1 MNNISGIYVFEL
13 LLFQNIKTSFD
24 MDSNHF
30 FEMLVQRQS
39 VRGYSD
45 KAVEPEK
52 LARCLEAAR
61 MAPSA
66 CNAQPWKFIV
76 VNDPQLKDRVA
87 DYTTSGPLVPM
98 NHFTRQAP
106 LLVVLVRES
115 PNLTSKLGT
124 LLKDKPYTLMDI
136 GIVALQ
142 FCLQA
147 TAEGL
152 GSCILGWFNE
162 KKVKE
167 LLHIPKSKRA
177 ELIITLGY
185 SSSQTLRPKVR
196 KKTDEICC
204 YNRYQ

>member
-1 MNNISGIYVFEL
+1 
-13 LLFQNIKTSFD
+13 
-24 MDSNHF
+24 MDSNQF
-30 FEMLVQRQS
+30 LEILVQRQS

-66 CNAQPWKFIV
+66 CNAQPWKFV
-76 VNDPQLKDRVA
+76 VVDDPQLKDQVA
-87 DYTTSGPLVPM
+87 GYTTSGPLVPM

-106 LLVVLVRES
+106 LLVVIVRES
-115 PNLTSKLGT
+115 PNLTSKVGAM
-124 LLKDKPYTLMDI
+124 LKDKPYTLMDI

-167 LLHIPKSKRA
+167 LLHIPKNKRA
-177 ELIITLGY
+177 ALIITLGY
-185 SSSQTLRPKVR
+185 PSLQNLRPKIR
-196 KKTDEICC
+196 KKTDDICC
-204 YNRYQ
+204 YNRYK

>member
-1 MNNISGIYVFEL
+1 MESHQL
-13 LLFQNIKTSFD
+13 LEI
-24 MDSNHF
+24 
-30 FEMLVQRQS
+30 LVQRQS
-39 VRGYSD
+39 ERGYCD
-45 KAVEPEK
+45 KPVEPEK

-76 VNDPQLKDRVA
+76 VDDPQLKDKVA
-87 DYTTSGPLVPM
+87 GYTTSGPLVPM
-98 NHFTRQAP
+98 NHFSRQAP
-106 LLVVLVRES
+106 ILVVIVRES
-115 PNLTSKLGT
+115 PNLTSKIGT

-152 GSCILGWFNE
+152 GTCIMGWFNE
-162 KKVKE
+162 KRVKE
-167 LLHIPKSKRA
+167 LLQIPKNKRA

-185 SSSQTLRPKVR
+185 PSSQILRSKIR
-196 KKTDEICC
+196 KNFDDICC
-204 YNRYQ
+204 YNKYQ

>member
-1 MNNISGIYVFEL
+1 
-13 LLFQNIKTSFD
+13 
-24 MDSNHF
+24 MDSNQF
-30 FEMLVQRQS
+30 LEILKQRQS

-45 KAVEPEK
+45 KVVEPEK
-52 LARCLEAAR
+52 LERCLEAAR

-66 CNAQPWKFIV
+66 CNAQPWKFVV
-76 VNDPQLKDRVA
+76 VNDPELKDKVA
-87 DYTTSGPLVPM
+87 AYTTSGPLVPM

-106 LLVVLVRES
+106 LLVVIVRES
-115 PNLTSKLGT
+115 PNLTSKIGT
-124 LLKDKPYTLMDI
+124 MLKDKPYTLMDI

-152 GSCILGWFNE
+152 GSCIMGWFNE

-167 LLHIPKSKRA
+167 LLHIPKNKRA
-177 ELIITLGY
+177 ELIITVGY
-185 SSSQTLRPKVR
+185 PSSETLRPKVR
-196 KKTDEICC
+196 KRIDDICC

>member
-1 MNNISGIYVFEL
+1 
-13 LLFQNIKTSFD
+13 
-24 MDSNHF
+24 MDSHLF
-30 FEMLVQRQS
+30 LEILTQRQS

-61 MAPSA
+61 LSPSA

-76 VNDPQLKDRVA
+76 VDDPQLKDQVA
-87 DYTTSGPLVPM
+87 GYTISGPLVPM

-106 LLVVLVRES
+106 LLVVIVRES
-115 PNLTSKLGT
+115 PNLTSKIGAM
-124 LLKDKPYTLMDI
+124 LKDKPYTLMDI

-152 GSCILGWFNE
+152 GSCIMGWFNE
-162 KKVKE
+162 KRVKE

-177 ELIITLGY
+177 ELIVTLGY
-185 SSSQTLRPKVR
+185 PSSQTLRPKVR
-196 KKTDEICC
+196 KQIDDICC
-204 YNRYQ
+204 YNRYK

>member
-1 MNNISGIYVFEL
+1 
-13 LLFQNIKTSFD
+13 
-24 MDSNHF
+24 MDSIQF
-30 FEMLVQRQS
+30 LEILFQRQS

-45 KAVEPEK
+45 QTVEPEK
-52 LARCLEAAR
+52 LTRCLEAAR

-76 VNDPQLKDRVA
+76 VDHPQLKDRVA
-87 DYTTSGPLVPM
+87 GYATSGPLVPM

-106 LLVVLVRES
+106 LLVVIVRES
-115 PNLTSKLGT
+115 PNLTSKIGT

-152 GSCILGWFNE
+152 GTCILGWFNE

-167 LLHIPKSKRA
+167 LLHIPGSKRA

-185 SSSQTLRPKVR
+185 PSSPILRPKIR
-196 KKTDEICC
+196 KSMDEICC
-204 YNRYQ
+204 YNQYQ

>member
-1 MNNISGIYVFEL
+1 
-13 LLFQNIKTSFD
+13 

-30 FEMLVQRQS
+30 FEILVQRQS
-39 VRGYSD
+39 ERGYTD
-45 KAVEPEK
+45 RVVEPEK
-52 LARCLEAAR
+52 LERCLEAAR

-76 VNDPQLKDRVA
+76 VNDPQLKDRIA
-87 DYTTSGPLVPM
+87 AYTSSGPLVPM

-106 LLVVLVRES
+106 ILVVVVRES
-115 PNLTSKLGT
+115 PNLTSKIGSI
-124 LLKDKPYTLMDI
+124 LKDKPYTLMDI

-147 TAEGL
+147 KAEGL

-162 KKVKE
+162 KKTKE
-167 LLHIPKSKRA
+167 LLHIPKNKRA

-185 SSSQTLRPKVR
+185 PSSQNLRPKIR
-196 KKTDEICC
+196 KNIDNFCC
-204 YNRYQ
+204 YNQYQSTNL

>member
-1 MNNISGIYVFEL
+1 
-13 LLFQNIKTSFD
+13 
-24 MDSNHF
+24 MDSNQF
-30 FEMLVQRQS
+30 LEILLQRQS

-66 CNAQPWKFIV
+66 CNAQPWKFV
-76 VNDPQLKDRVA
+76 VVEDSQLKDRVA
-87 DYTTSGPLVPM
+87 GYTTSGPLVPM

-106 LLVVLVRES
+106 LLVVIVRES

-124 LLKDKPYTLMDI
+124 MLKDKPYTLMDI

-167 LLHIPKSKRA
+167 LLHIPRNKRA

-185 SSSQTLRPKVR
+185 PSSQSLRPKIR
-196 KKTDEICC
+196 KKIDDICC
-204 YNRYQ
+204 YNQYK

>member
-1 MNNISGIYVFEL
+1 
-13 LLFQNIKTSFD
+13 
-24 MDSNHF
+24 MDSHQF
-30 FEMLVQRQS
+30 LEILLQRQS

-45 KAVEPEK
+45 RPVEPEK

-66 CNAQPWKFIV
+66 CNAQPWKFV
-76 VNDPQLKDRVA
+76 VVDDPQLKDRVA
-87 DYTTSGPLVPM
+87 GYTTSGPLVPM

-106 LLVVLVRES
+106 LLVVIVREN
-115 PNLTSKLGT
+115 PNLTSKIGT
-124 LLKDKPYTLMDI
+124 VLKDKPYTLMDI

-152 GSCILGWFNE
+152 GSCIMGWFNE

-167 LLHIPKSKRA
+167 LLHIPDSKRA

-185 SSSQTLRPKVR
+185 PSSQTLRPKIR
-196 KKTDEICC
+196 KKIDDICC
-204 YNRYQ
+204 YNEYK

>member
-1 MNNISGIYVFEL
+1 
-13 LLFQNIKTSFD
+13 

-30 FEMLVQRQS
+30 LEILTQRQS

-45 KAVEPEK
+45 MAVEPEK

-61 MAPSA
+61 LAPSA
-66 CNAQPWKFIV
+66 CNAQPWKFV
-76 VNDPQLKDRVA
+76 VVDDPQLKDQVA
-87 DYTTSGPLVPM
+87 GYTSSGPLVPM

-106 LLVVLVRES
+106 LLIVIVREN
-115 PNLTSKLGT
+115 PNLSSKLGT
-124 LLKDKPYTLMDI
+124 VLKDKPYTLMDI

-185 SSSQTLRPKVR
+185 PASQNLRPKIR
-196 KKTDEICC
+196 KAMNDICC

>member
-1 MNNISGIYVFEL
+1 
-13 LLFQNIKTSFD
+13 
-24 MDSNHF
+24 MDSHQF
-30 FEMLVQRQS
+30 LEILIQRQS

-45 KAVEPEK
+45 QPVEPEK

-76 VNDPQLKDRVA
+76 VDDPQLKDQVA
-87 DYTTSGPLVPM
+87 GYTTSGPWVPM

-106 LLVVLVRES
+106 LLVVIVRES
-115 PNLTSKLGT
+115 PNLTSKIGT
-124 LLKDKPYTLMDI
+124 VLKDKPYTLMDI

-162 KKVKE
+162 PKVKD
-167 LLHIPKSKRA
+167 LLQIPKSKRT

-185 SSSQTLRPKVR
+185 PASQTLRPKVR
-196 KKTDEICC
+196 KTLDEICC
-204 YNRYQ
+204 YNRYL

>member
-1 MNNISGIYVFEL
+1 MNAH
-13 LLFQNIKTSFD
+13 Q
-24 MDSNHF
+24 F
-30 FEMLVQRQS
+30 FETLVQRQS

-45 KAVEPEK
+45 RPVEPEK

-66 CNAQPWKFIV
+66 CNAQPWKFV
-76 VNDPQLKDRVA
+76 VVDDPQLKDQVA
-87 DYTTSGPLVPM
+87 GYTTSGPLVPM

-106 LLVVLVRES
+106 LLVVIVRES
-115 PNLTSKLGT
+115 PNLTSKIGT

-152 GSCILGWFNE
+152 GTCILGWFNE

-167 LLHIPKSKRA
+167 ALHIPRSKRA
-177 ELIITLGY
+177 ELIITVGY
-185 SSSQTLRPKVR
+185 PSSQTLRPKVR
-196 KKTDEICC
+196 KKMEDICC

>member
-1 MNNISGIYVFEL
+1 ME
-13 LLFQNIKTSFD
+13 TSQFLD
-24 MDSNHF
+24 I
-30 FEMLVQRQS
+30 LVQRQS

-45 KAVEPEK
+45 QPVEPEK

-76 VNDPQLKDRVA
+76 VNDPQLKDQVA
-87 DYTTSGPLVPM
+87 GYTTSGKLVPM

-106 LLVVLVRES
+106 ILVVIVRES
-115 PNLTSKLGT
+115 PNLTSKIGT
-124 LLKDKPYTLMDI
+124 VLKDKPYTLMDI

-167 LLHIPKSKRA
+167 LLQIPKNKRA

-185 SSSQTLRPKVR
+185 PSSQTLRPKIR
-196 KKTDEICC
+196 KKLDDVCC

>member
-1 MNNISGIYVFEL
+1 
-13 LLFQNIKTSFD
+13 
-24 MDSNHF
+24 MDAHQF
-30 FEMLVQRQS
+30 LEILVQRQS
-39 VRGYSD
+39 ERGYSD

-52 LARCLEAAR
+52 LSRCLEAAR

-66 CNAQPWKFIV
+66 CNSQPWKFIV
-76 VNDPQLKDRVA
+76 VDDPQLKDQVA
-87 DYTTSGPLVPM
+87 GYTTSGPLVPM

-106 LLVVLVRES
+106 LLVVIVRES
-115 PNLTSKLGT
+115 PNLTSRIGT
-124 LLKDKPYTLMDI
+124 MLKDKPYTLMDI

-152 GSCILGWFNE
+152 GTCIMGWFNE
-162 KKVKE
+162 KKVKK

-185 SSSQTLRPKVR
+185 PSSPILRPKVR
-196 KKTDEICC
+196 KTLDEMCC

>member
-1 MNNISGIYVFEL
+1 
-13 LLFQNIKTSFD
+13 
-24 MDSNHF
+24 MDSNQILEIF
-30 FEMLVQRQS
+30 FQRQS
-39 VRGYSD
+39 VRGYSEQ
-45 KAVEPEK
+45 AVEPEK

-66 CNAQPWKFIV
+66 CNAQPWKFV
-76 VNDPQLKDRVA
+76 VVSDPQLKDQVA
-87 DYTTSGPLVPM
+87 GYTTSGPLVPM

-106 LLVVLVRES
+106 LLVVIVRES
-115 PNLTSKLGT
+115 PNLTSKIGSV
-124 LLKDKPYTLMDI
+124 LKDKPYTLMDV

-167 LLHIPKSKRA
+167 LLHIPNNKRA

-185 SSSQTLRPKVR
+185 PSSQNQRQKVR
-196 KKTDEICC
+196 KKMDDICY
-204 YNRYQ
+204 YNQYR

>member
-1 MNNISGIYVFEL
+1 
-13 LLFQNIKTSFD
+13 
-24 MDSNHF
+24 MDASQF
-30 FEMLVQRQS
+30 LEILVQRQS

-45 KAVEPEK
+45 CPVEPEK

-76 VNDPQLKDRVA
+76 VNDPQLKNQVA
-87 DYTTSGPLVPM
+87 GYTNSGALVPM

-106 LLVVLVRES
+106 LLVVIVRES
-115 PNLTSKLGT
+115 PNLTSRIGT
-124 LLKDKPYTLMDI
+124 VLKDKPYTLMDI

-147 TAEGL
+147 TVEGL

-185 SSSQTLRPKVR
+185 PSSQTLRPKIR
-196 KKTDEICC
+196 KKLDDICC

>member
-1 MNNISGIYVFEL
+1 
-13 LLFQNIKTSFD
+13 
-24 MDSNHF
+24 MDSDHF
-30 FEMLVQRQS
+30 LEILFQRQS

-45 KAVEPEK
+45 QPVEPEK

-66 CNAQPWKFIV
+66 CNAQPWKFV
-76 VNDPQLKDRVA
+76 VVDDPQLKDRVA
-87 DYTTSGPLVPM
+87 GYTTSGPMVSM

-106 LLVVLVRES
+106 LLVVIVRES
-115 PNLTSKLGT
+115 PNLTSKVGT
-124 LLKDKPYTLMDI
+124 ILKDKPYTLMDI

-152 GSCILGWFNE
+152 GTCILGWFNE

-167 LLHIPKSKRA
+167 LLHIPAGKRA

-185 SSSQTLRPKVR
+185 PSSPTLRPKIR
-196 KKTDEICC
+196 KKMDDVCC
-204 YNRYQ
+204 YNEYK